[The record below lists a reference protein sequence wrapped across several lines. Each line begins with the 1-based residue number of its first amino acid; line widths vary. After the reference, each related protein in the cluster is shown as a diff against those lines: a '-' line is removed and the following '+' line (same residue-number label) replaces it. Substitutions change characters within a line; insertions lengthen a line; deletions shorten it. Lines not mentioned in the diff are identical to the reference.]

1 MAKKVVLNKEVLVE
15 SFKKIL
21 GANNIC
27 WSGAFALKRNSI
39 SDMAYLSWQYI
50 KEDDDLKAMDSNI
63 VNMDNNKLWD
73 VVEDSIKY
81 WGLRH
86 LISLAR

>member
-27 WSGAFALKRNSI
+27 WRGAFALKRNSI

-50 KEDDDLKAMDSNI
+50 KDDNNLKAMDSNI

-73 VVEDSIKY
+73 VVEDSIRY
-81 WGLRH
+81 WGLKH
-86 LISLAR
+86 LLSLAQ